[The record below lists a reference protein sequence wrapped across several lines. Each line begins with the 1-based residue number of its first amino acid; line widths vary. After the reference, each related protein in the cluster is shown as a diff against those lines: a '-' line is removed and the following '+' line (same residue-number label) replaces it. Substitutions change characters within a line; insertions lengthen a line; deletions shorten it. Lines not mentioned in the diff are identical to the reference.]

1 MAFEKGNQLGFKK
14 NVSGNPSGG
23 EPKRVRRSK
32 LRQTVEKLRELEPLA
47 LENIKKSVEGN
58 QVDKEVLQSSKWALE
73 KISSF
78 TIAAIQEEEKN
89 ANLKFKHQEAAQT
102 EDEEAVS
109 EETTPKPAR
118 FQLTVVE

>member
-1 MAFEKGNQLGFKK
+1 MAFEKNNEYAFKK
-14 NVSGNPSGG
+14 GSSGHPEGG
-23 EPKRVRRSK
+23 VGKRVRRSK

-58 QVDKEVLQSSKWALE
+58 QIDKEVLQSSKWALE

-89 ANLKFKHQEAAQT
+89 ANLKFKHQEAAQA
-102 EDEEAVS
+102 EDEEIEK
-109 EETTPKPAR
+109 EEATPKPAR